1 MAKFTCSFEAEDDE
15 ELALFPRQLFGWVLV
30 RPLFQCITTIQSVK
44 AHHEAEGVDAR
55 LRVCQLLNKLLGY
68 MGEGASIPDTMY
80 DQIYEGMLERLKDR
94 VAEIRAQVSI
104 VLFQYSGAEC
114 YSLQAVL
121 ALQRLQNPRDESCPV
136 TRAYL
141 FHLAHDVNNIV
152 RRTIVRCIGPT
163 KLTLPHVLERCRDVD
178 PQVRREAFKYI
189 AEKVHIKS
197 LTIAQR
203 EQVLKRGLNDRSLI
217 VKKVV
222 EKEVISSWLRMSE
235 NDVCRFLG
243 FLDITN
249 SDEEEDGGQKS
260 PSTAALHVVFSDSSY
275 ADLMTS
281 FGLLGR
287 EKLIPD
293 PKLTAETARYWR
305 VLCEYLYSTNAP
317 GSEEVLDG
325 LLPELSVFCQYIRRI
340 VFTAQNLPVEDEVHK
355 EFIVKAE
362 LHTLVRRFY
371 VW

>member
-1 MAKFTCSFEAEDDE
+1 M
-15 ELALFPRQLFGWVLV
+15 
-30 RPLFQCITTIQSVK
+30 
-44 AHHEAEGVDAR
+44 
-55 LRVCQLLNKLLGY
+55 
-68 MGEGASIPDTMY
+68 
-80 DQIYEGMLERLKDR
+80 
-94 VAEIRAQVSI
+94 
-104 VLFQYSGAEC
+104 
-114 YSLQAVL
+114 

-281 FGLLGR
+281 FGHLGR
-287 EKLIPD
+287 
-293 PKLTAETARYWR
+293 
-305 VLCEYLYSTNAP
+305 V
-317 GSEEVLDG
+317 
-325 LLPELSVFCQYIRRI
+325 
-340 VFTAQNLPVEDEVHK
+340 
-355 EFIVKAE
+355 
-362 LHTLVRRFY
+362 
-371 VW
+371 